1 MSELDRV
8 PTKVQRP
15 LHWVWLTMMIL
26 ALLVAIG
33 NVFFK

>member
-8 PTKVQRP
+8 PKKVQRP
-15 LHWVWLTMMIL
+15 FHSVWLTMMVL
-26 ALLVAIG
+26 AVLVAIG